1 MKLLYCSPGKLLPFL
16 FYLLLILLA
25 SSRQNPLFAQSVW
38 VKGKIIEAENG
49 QPLTGAT
56 IQIRGGLAGTTSDE
70 SGQFSLTVPANQIHL
85 VVSFIGYRS
94 IDTLVQ
100 LPLQK
105 QLILSMQQDAAVIN
119 EIAVTGYQSIPKERA
134 TGSFVQIDNELVN
147 RKVSTNI
154 LDRLD
159 GISSGL
165 QFNSSVS
172 TAKSANPLGRN
183 LGIRIRGESTLADG
197 TQVSRDPLIVL
208 DNFPFEGNL
217 DNINPND
224 VESITI
230 LKDAAAAS
238 IWGARAGNGV
248 IVIVTKKGKANQ
260 PVKFEFNTNL
270 TVSNKPNIRY
280 DQSFLKSAG
289 YLDAEQYLF
298 SKGYFDAD
306 LVNTSNRPPISPAV
320 QTMSLAKAGTI
331 SQQQLNS
338 QLDDL
343 RGTDVRDDFEKY
355 IYQKSVKQQYSLGL
369 RGGTANATYHLSA
382 GYDNNIAPAVGNSY
396 HRFTVNSINTY
407 SPLKGLKITAGLN
420 YSTNKTTENNY
431 QNQYGSM
438 SVGGRYTDLFPYAR
452 LADANGNAL
461 AVTKNYNGNY
471 TTSAESRG
479 FLDWKYRPLDE
490 IALAD
495 NSTSAS
501 DVILKTAVSYAF
513 SKSLNAEI
521 QYQNERQLIAVNN
534 YHSPATYYA
543 RDLVNRFSVQASA
556 GDFTYPVPKGGILEF
571 NQAEYNANN
580 LRTQLNFDR
589 TFGQKHAVRAIA
601 GAEIRQLKTSGFN
614 RLSYGYQNETGIAVN
629 NLDYAEYLP
638 TNPAGSSMIPYPDGN
653 VSGFTN
659 RFISYYANASYTF
672 DKKYTLTLSGRRDGA
687 NIFGA
692 KTNDRITPLWSAG
705 AGWDISSERF
715 YHASWLP
722 YLKLRASY
730 GTSGNVYQ
738 GSVYVKGNYLPSDL
752 TGALFINNIT
762 APNPELKWETIKTV
776 NLGLDFG
783 LIKDRISGT
792 AEYYIKKGTDLIQ
805 NQPLAPSAGFS
816 FFYGNSAA
824 TQTRGIDLTLRSNNL
839 TGSFKWST
847 TLLVSH
853 LADKI
858 TRFDAKMT
866 ASSMQGT
873 SSGRVG
879 VVGKPIYG
887 LYSYKWAGLDP
898 SSGDPQGYLNG
909 EVSKNY
915 AGIINNFSA
924 DSLVYHGSAVPRWFG
939 SIRNDFSFRRW
950 SLSINLVYKLGYVMR
965 RPGTSINYTEILSGF
980 AHQDFENRWQNP
992 GDEKLTSVPSMA
1004 YPSNTQRNTFYR
1016 YSQAMVE
1023 KADQLR
1029 LQDIRLAYSLVGK
1042 ETKKLPFDN
1051 AQLYLYANNVGLLW
1065 KANKLGLDPDYVNV
1079 SQRHL
1084 LPNPFSLSIGL
1095 RAEF

>member
-1 MKLLYCSPGKLLPFL
+1 MLDCG
-16 FYLLLILLA
+16 
-25 SSRQNPLFAQSVW
+25 RQNPLFAQSVW
-38 VKGKIIEAENG
+38 VKGKIIAAENS

-56 IQIRGGLAGTTSDE
+56 VRLRGGQSGTTSDAT
-70 SGQFSLTVPANQIHL
+70 GIFSLAVPANSAHL

-94 IDTLVQ
+94 IDTLVV

-105 QLILSMQQDAAVIN
+105 QLILSMRQDAAVIN

-134 TGSFVQIDNELVN
+134 TGSFVHIDNELVN
-147 RKVSTNI
+147 RRVSTNI

-172 TAKSANPLGRN
+172 TAKNTNPLGRN

-260 PVKFEFNTNL
+260 PVKFEFNTNM
-270 TVSNKPNIRY
+270 TISNKPNIRY

-320 QTMSLAKAGTI
+320 QAMAMTRAGTI
-331 SQQQLNS
+331 SQQLDS

-343 RGTDVRDDFEKY
+343 RSVDVRNDFEKY
-355 IYQKSVKQQYSLGL
+355 VYQKAVKQQYSLGL
-369 RGGTANATYHLSA
+369 RGGTQNATYHLSA
-382 GYDNNIAPAVGNSY
+382 GYDKNVASATGNDY
-396 HRFTVNSINTY
+396 HRFTVNSLNTY
-407 SPLKGLKITAGLN
+407 SPVKGLTITAGLN

-431 QNQYGSM
+431 QNQYGSI
-438 SVGGRYTDLFPYAR
+438 SVGGKYTDLFPYAR
-452 LADANGNAL
+452 LADENGSAL
-461 AVTKNYNGNY
+461 AIVKNYNDAY
-471 TTSAESRG
+471 TTSALSLG

-501 DVILKTAVSYAF
+501 DLILKAAVSYAF
-513 SKSLNAEI
+513 NKSLRAEV
-521 QYQNERQLIAVNN
+521 QYQNERQLIAGNN
-534 YHSPATYYA
+534 YHNQETYYA
-543 RDLVNRFSVQASA
+543 RDLINRFSVRSSSGA
-556 GDFTYPVPKGGILEF
+556 FTYAVPKGGVLEF
-571 NQAEYNANN
+571 SEANYNANN
-580 LRTQLNFDR
+580 LRAQLNFDR
-589 TFGQKHAVRAIA
+589 NFGQKHVVRAIA
-601 GAEIRQLKTSGFN
+601 GAEIRQLKTTGFN
-614 RLSYGYQNETGIAVN
+614 RLSYGYSDETGIAVN
-629 NLDYAEYLP
+629 NLDFSQNLP
-638 TNPAGSSMIPYPDGN
+638 TNPSGSARISYPDGN

-659 RFISYYANASYTF
+659 RFVSYYANGSYTF
-672 DKKYTLTLSGRRDGA
+672 DRRYTVTLSGRRDGA

-705 AGWDISSERF
+705 AGWDISSEGF
-715 YHASWLP
+715 YHIGWLP
-722 YLKLRASY
+722 YLKLRGSY

-738 GSVYVKGNYLPSDL
+738 GSIYVKGNYLSSDL

-783 LIKDRISGT
+783 ILKDRISGT
-792 AEYYIKKGTDLIQ
+792 AEYYIKKGKDLIQ

-839 TGSFKWST
+839 IGTFKWST
-847 TLLVSH
+847 TFLVSH

-866 ASSMQGT
+866 AASMQGT
-873 SSGRVG
+873 NSGRVG

-887 LYSYKWAGLDP
+887 LYSYKWTGLDP
-898 SSGDPQGYLNG
+898 STGDPQGYLNG

-915 AGIINNFSA
+915 GGIINNFAA
-924 DSLVYHGSAVPRWFG
+924 DSLIYHGSAVPTWFG

-950 SLSINLVYKLGYVMR
+950 SLSVNLVYKMGYFMR
-965 RPGTSINYTEILSGF
+965 RPGTSINYAEVLSGF

-992 GDEKLTSVPSMA
+992 GDEQHTSVPSMV

-1016 YSQAMVE
+1016 YSQALVE

-1029 LQDIRLAYSLVGK
+1029 LQDIRLAYSLAGK
-1042 ETKKLPFDN
+1042 TKKNLHFDN
-1051 AQLYLYANNVGLLW
+1051 AQLYLYANNLGLLW

-1084 LPNPFSLSIGL
+1084 LPNPFSLSLGL

>member
-16 FYLLLILLA
+16 LYLLLIVLA
-25 SSRQNPLFAQSVW
+25 SSRQNPLYAQSVW
-38 VKGKIIEAENG
+38 VKGKIIEAKNG

-56 IQIRGGLAGTTSDE
+56 IQIRGGLAGTTSDA
-70 SGQFSLTVPANQIHL
+70 SGLFSLAVPADNAHL

-100 LPLQK
+100 VPLQK
-105 QLILSMQQDAAVIN
+105 PLVFSMQQDAAVIN

-147 RKVSTNI
+147 RRVSTNI

-270 TVSNKPNIRY
+270 TVSNKPNIHY

-355 IYQKSVKQQYSLGL
+355 VYQKSVKQQYSLGL

-382 GYDNNIAPAVGNSY
+382 GYDKNIASAVGNSY
-396 HRFTVNSINTY
+396 HRFTVNSLSTY

-461 AVTKNYNGNY
+461 AVTKNYSDAY
-471 TTSAESRG
+471 TTSAASRG

-501 DVILKTAVSYAF
+501 DLILKTAVSYAF
-513 SKSLNAEI
+513 SKFLNAEI

-534 YHSPATYYA
+534 YHSPDTYYA
-543 RDLVNRFSVQASA
+543 RDLVNRFSVAGSA
-556 GDFTYPVPKGGILEF
+556 GDFTYPVPKGGVLEF

-580 LRTQLNFDR
+580 LRTQLNFDQ
-589 TFGQKHAVRAIA
+589 TFGKKHVVRAIA

-629 NLDYAEYLP
+629 NLDYSQYLP

-659 RFISYYANASYTF
+659 RFISYYANGSYTF

-722 YLKLRASY
+722 YLKLRVSY

-752 TGALFINNIT
+752 TGALYINNIT
-762 APNPELKWETIKTV
+762 APNAELKWETIKTL
-776 NLGLDFG
+776 NLGVDFA

-792 AEYYIKKGTDLIQ
+792 AEYYIKRGTDLIQ
-805 NQPLAPSAGFS
+805 NQPLAPSAGFGS
-816 FFYGNSAA
+816 FYGNSAGTK
-824 TQTRGIDLTLRSNNL
+824 TQGIDLTLHSNNL
-839 TGSFKWST
+839 TGRFKWST
-847 TLLVSH
+847 TALISH

-858 TRFDAKMT
+858 TKFDAKMN
-866 ASSMQGT
+866 AVSMQGT
-873 SSGRVG
+873 SSSRVG

-898 SSGDPQGYLNG
+898 LSGDPQGYLNG

-915 AGIINNFSA
+915 AGIINNFTA
-924 DSLVYHGSAVPRWFG
+924 DSLVYHGSAVPTWFG

-950 SLSINLVYKLGYVMR
+950 SLSLNLVYKLGYVMR

-992 GDEKLTSVPSMA
+992 GDALKTQVPSMV
-1004 YPSNTQRNTFYR
+1004 YPSNAQRNTFYR
-1016 YSQAMVE
+1016 YSQALIE
-1023 KADQLR
+1023 KADHLR
-1029 LQDIRLAYSLVGK
+1029 LQDIRLSYALAGK
-1042 ETKKLPFDN
+1042 AKKTLRFDN
-1051 AQLYLYANNVGLLW
+1051 AQLYLYASNLGILW
-1065 KANKLGLDPDYVNV
+1065 RANKPGLDPDYVDAT
-1079 SQRHL
+1079 QRHL
-1084 LPNPFSLSIGL
+1084 LPNPASVSLGL